1 MSFLEISR
9 YKKLFIFVLIF
20 SNSIIADDKKLLI
33 LGDSISAGFGI
44 KQSQN
49 WTTLLKSSF
58 SKEGK
63 SLKIINSSISGDTTS
78 GGLSRISRDLN
89 TYKPDFVLVELG
101 GNDALRGY
109 PISRIKQNLLKIISI
124 ISNNQSIP
132 IIMQIKIPPNYGK
145 KYIEA
150 FENIYSEVA
159 SEMDVKLISFMLENV
174 ALREDLMQPDGIHP
188 NKKAQPVIAEQI
200 KEEIGFVPKIIK
212 IHPLDIYQSNDG
224 HFMYHTFVIVT
235 PTEFEPNINHESQDY
250 CWSKL
255 RKLPR
260 PLHQGARKTLLDKN
274 NVKKLNLIVNSID

>member
-1 MSFLEISR
+1 MSFLEISK
-9 YKKLFIFVLIF
+9 YKNLFIFVLIF

-44 KQSQN
+44 KESQN

-63 SLKIINSSISGDTTS
+63 SLEIINSSISGDTTS
-78 GGLSRISRDLN
+78 GGLSRINRDLN

-159 SEMDVKLISFMLENV
+159 SETDAKLISFMLENV
-174 ALREDLMQPDGIHP
+174 ALKEDLMQPDGIHP
-188 NKKAQPVIAEQI
+188 NEKAQPVIAEQI
-200 KEEIGFVPKIIK
+200 KEEIG
-212 IHPLDIYQSNDG
+212 
-224 HFMYHTFVIVT
+224 
-235 PTEFEPNINHESQDY
+235 
-250 CWSKL
+250 
-255 RKLPR
+255 
-260 PLHQGARKTLLDKN
+260 
-274 NVKKLNLIVNSID
+274 NLIFN

>member
-1 MSFLEISR
+1 MSFLEISK
-9 YKKLFIFVLIF
+9 YKNLFIFVLIF

-44 KQSQN
+44 KESQN

-109 PISRIKQNLLKIISI
+109 PISRIKQNLLKIVSI
-124 ISNNQSIP
+124 ISDNQSIP

-159 SEMDVKLISFMLENV
+159 SETDAKLISFMLENV

-188 NKKAQPVIAEQI
+188 NEKAQPFITEQI
-200 KEEIGFVPKIIK
+200 KKEIG
-212 IHPLDIYQSNDG
+212 Y
-224 HFMYHTFVIVT
+224 
-235 PTEFEPNINHESQDY
+235 
-250 CWSKL
+250 
-255 RKLPR
+255 
-260 PLHQGARKTLLDKN
+260 
-274 NVKKLNLIVNSID
+274 LIFN

>member
-1 MSFLEISR
+1 MSFLEISK

-44 KQSQN
+44 KESQN

-63 SLKIINSSISGDTTS
+63 SLEIINSSISGDTTS
-78 GGLSRISRDLN
+78 GGLSRINRDLN
-89 TYKPDFVLVELG
+89 SYKPDFVLVELG

-124 ISNNQSIP
+124 ISNNHSIP

-159 SEMDVKLISFMLENV
+159 SETDAKLISFMLENV

-188 NKKAQPVIAEQI
+188 NEKAQPFITEQI
-200 KEEIGFVPKIIK
+200 KKEIG
-212 IHPLDIYQSNDG
+212 Y
-224 HFMYHTFVIVT
+224 
-235 PTEFEPNINHESQDY
+235 
-250 CWSKL
+250 
-255 RKLPR
+255 
-260 PLHQGARKTLLDKN
+260 
-274 NVKKLNLIVNSID
+274 LIFN

>member
-1 MSFLEISR
+1 MSFLEISK
-9 YKKLFIFVLIF
+9 YKNLFIFVLIF

-44 KQSQN
+44 KESQN

-63 SLKIINSSISGDTTS
+63 SLEIINSSISGDTTS
-78 GGLSRISRDLN
+78 GGLSRINRDLN

-109 PISRIKQNLLKIISI
+109 PISRIKQNLLKIVSI
-124 ISNNQSIP
+124 ISDNQSIP

-159 SEMDVKLISFMLENV
+159 SETDAKLISFILENV
-174 ALREDLMQPDGIHP
+174 ALRDDLMQPDGIHP
-188 NKKAQPVIAEQI
+188 NEKAQPFITEQI
-200 KEEIGFVPKIIK
+200 KKEIG
-212 IHPLDIYQSNDG
+212 Y
-224 HFMYHTFVIVT
+224 
-235 PTEFEPNINHESQDY
+235 
-250 CWSKL
+250 
-255 RKLPR
+255 
-260 PLHQGARKTLLDKN
+260 
-274 NVKKLNLIVNSID
+274 LIFN

>member
-1 MSFLEISR
+1 MSFLEISK

-44 KQSQN
+44 KESQN
-49 WTTLLKSSF
+49 WTTLMKSSF

-109 PISRIKQNLLKIISI
+109 PISRIKQNLLKIVSI
-124 ISNNQSIP
+124 ISNNQSIA

-159 SEMDVKLISFMLENV
+159 SETDAKLISFMLENV
-174 ALREDLMQPDGIHP
+174 ALKEGLMQPDGIHP
-188 NKKAQPVIAEQI
+188 NEKAQPVIAEQI
-200 KEEIGFVPKIIK
+200 KEEIG
-212 IHPLDIYQSNDG
+212 Y
-224 HFMYHTFVIVT
+224 
-235 PTEFEPNINHESQDY
+235 
-250 CWSKL
+250 
-255 RKLPR
+255 
-260 PLHQGARKTLLDKN
+260 
-274 NVKKLNLIVNSID
+274 LIFN

>member
-1 MSFLEISR
+1 MSFLEISK
-9 YKKLFIFVLIF
+9 YKNLFIFVLIF

-44 KQSQN
+44 KESQN
-49 WTTLLKSSF
+49 WTTLMKSSF

-109 PISRIKQNLLKIISI
+109 PISRIKQNLLKIVSI
-124 ISNNQSIP
+124 ISDNQSIP

-159 SEMDVKLISFMLENV
+159 SETDAKLISFMLENV
-174 ALREDLMQPDGIHP
+174 ALRDDLMQPDGIHP
-188 NKKAQPVIAEQI
+188 NEKAQPVITEQI
-200 KEEIGFVPKIIK
+200 KKEIG
-212 IHPLDIYQSNDG
+212 Y
-224 HFMYHTFVIVT
+224 
-235 PTEFEPNINHESQDY
+235 
-250 CWSKL
+250 
-255 RKLPR
+255 
-260 PLHQGARKTLLDKN
+260 
-274 NVKKLNLIVNSID
+274 LIFNEK

>member
-1 MSFLEISR
+1 MSFLEISK
-9 YKKLFIFVLIF
+9 YKNLFIFVLIF

-49 WTTLLKSSF
+49 WTTLMKSSF

-109 PISRIKQNLLKIISI
+109 PISRIKQNLLKIVSI
-124 ISNNQSIP
+124 ISNNQSIA

-159 SEMDVKLISFMLENV
+159 SETDAKLISFMLENV

-188 NKKAQPVIAEQI
+188 NEKAQPFITEQI
-200 KEEIGFVPKIIK
+200 KKEIG
-212 IHPLDIYQSNDG
+212 Y
-224 HFMYHTFVIVT
+224 
-235 PTEFEPNINHESQDY
+235 
-250 CWSKL
+250 
-255 RKLPR
+255 
-260 PLHQGARKTLLDKN
+260 
-274 NVKKLNLIVNSID
+274 LIFN

>member
-1 MSFLEISR
+1 MSFLEISK
-9 YKKLFIFVLIF
+9 YKNLFIFVLIF

-44 KQSQN
+44 KESQN

-63 SLKIINSSISGDTTS
+63 SLEIINSSISGDTTS
-78 GGLSRISRDLN
+78 GGLSRINRDLN

-109 PISRIKQNLLKIISI
+109 PISRIKQNLLKIVSI
-124 ISNNQSIP
+124 ISDNQSIP

-159 SEMDVKLISFMLENV
+159 SETNAKLISFMLENV
-174 ALREDLMQPDGIHP
+174 ALRDDLMQPDGIHP
-188 NKKAQPVIAEQI
+188 NEKAQPFITEQI
-200 KEEIGFVPKIIK
+200 KKEIG
-212 IHPLDIYQSNDG
+212 Y
-224 HFMYHTFVIVT
+224 
-235 PTEFEPNINHESQDY
+235 
-250 CWSKL
+250 
-255 RKLPR
+255 
-260 PLHQGARKTLLDKN
+260 
-274 NVKKLNLIVNSID
+274 LIFN

>member
-1 MSFLEISR
+1 MSFLEISK
-9 YKKLFIFVLIF
+9 YKNLFIFVLIF

-44 KQSQN
+44 KESQN

-63 SLKIINSSISGDTTS
+63 SLEIINSSISGDTTS

-159 SEMDVKLISFMLENV
+159 SETNAKLISFMLENV
-174 ALREDLMQPDGIHP
+174 ALRDDLMQPDGIHP
-188 NKKAQPVIAEQI
+188 NEKAQPVISEQI
-200 KEEIGFVPKIIK
+200 KKEIG
-212 IHPLDIYQSNDG
+212 Y
-224 HFMYHTFVIVT
+224 
-235 PTEFEPNINHESQDY
+235 
-250 CWSKL
+250 
-255 RKLPR
+255 
-260 PLHQGARKTLLDKN
+260 
-274 NVKKLNLIVNSID
+274 LIFN

>member
-1 MSFLEISR
+1 MSFLEISK
-9 YKKLFIFVLIF
+9 YKNLFIFVLIF

-44 KQSQN
+44 KESQN

-63 SLKIINSSISGDTTS
+63 SLEIINSSISGDTTS
-78 GGLSRISRDLN
+78 GGLSRINRDLN
-89 TYKPDFVLVELG
+89 TFKPDFVLVELG

-159 SEMDVKLISFMLENV
+159 SETDAKLISFMLENV

-188 NKKAQPVIAEQI
+188 NEKAQPFITEQI
-200 KEEIGFVPKIIK
+200 KKEIG
-212 IHPLDIYQSNDG
+212 Y
-224 HFMYHTFVIVT
+224 
-235 PTEFEPNINHESQDY
+235 
-250 CWSKL
+250 
-255 RKLPR
+255 
-260 PLHQGARKTLLDKN
+260 
-274 NVKKLNLIVNSID
+274 LIFN

>member
-1 MSFLEISR
+1 MRFLEISK
-9 YKKLFIFVLIF
+9 YKNLFIFVLIF

-44 KQSQN
+44 KESQN

-63 SLKIINSSISGDTTS
+63 SLEIINSSISGDTTS
-78 GGLSRISRDLN
+78 GGLSRINRDLN

-159 SEMDVKLISFMLENV
+159 SETDAKLISFMLENV

-188 NKKAQPVIAEQI
+188 NEKAQPFITEQI
-200 KEEIGFVPKIIK
+200 KKEIG
-212 IHPLDIYQSNDG
+212 Y
-224 HFMYHTFVIVT
+224 
-235 PTEFEPNINHESQDY
+235 
-250 CWSKL
+250 
-255 RKLPR
+255 
-260 PLHQGARKTLLDKN
+260 
-274 NVKKLNLIVNSID
+274 LIFN

>member
-1 MSFLEISR
+1 MSFLEISK

-109 PISRIKQNLLKIISI
+109 PISRIKQNLLKIVSI
-124 ISNNQSIP
+124 ISDNQSIA

-159 SEMDVKLISFMLENV
+159 SETDAKLISFMLENV
-174 ALREDLMQPDGIHP
+174 ALKEDLMQPDGIHP
-188 NKKAQPVIAEQI
+188 NEKAQPVIAEQI
-200 KEEIGFVPKIIK
+200 KEEIG
-212 IHPLDIYQSNDG
+212 
-224 HFMYHTFVIVT
+224 
-235 PTEFEPNINHESQDY
+235 
-250 CWSKL
+250 
-255 RKLPR
+255 
-260 PLHQGARKTLLDKN
+260 
-274 NVKKLNLIVNSID
+274 NLIFN

>member
-1 MSFLEISR
+1 MNFLEKNGLKIIFI
-9 YKKLFIFVLIF
+9 LFLTF
-20 SNSIIADDKKLLI
+20 SYSITAETKKLLI

-44 KQSQN
+44 KESQN

-63 SLKIINSSISGDTTS
+63 SLEIINSSISGDTTS
-78 GGLSRISRDLN
+78 GGLSRINRDLN

-159 SEMDVKLISFMLENV
+159 SETDAKLISFMLENV

-188 NKKAQPVIAEQI
+188 NEKAQPFITEQI
-200 KEEIGFVPKIIK
+200 KKEIG
-212 IHPLDIYQSNDG
+212 Y
-224 HFMYHTFVIVT
+224 
-235 PTEFEPNINHESQDY
+235 
-250 CWSKL
+250 
-255 RKLPR
+255 
-260 PLHQGARKTLLDKN
+260 
-274 NVKKLNLIVNSID
+274 LIFN

>member
-1 MSFLEISR
+1 MSFLEISK
-9 YKKLFIFVLIF
+9 YKNLFIFVLIF

-44 KQSQN
+44 KESQN

-63 SLKIINSSISGDTTS
+63 SLEIINSSISGDTTS
-78 GGLSRISRDLN
+78 GGLSRINRDLN

-124 ISNNQSIP
+124 ISNNKSIP

-159 SEMDVKLISFMLENV
+159 SETDAKLISFMLENV

-188 NKKAQPVIAEQI
+188 NEKAQPFITEQI
-200 KEEIGFVPKIIK
+200 KKEIG
-212 IHPLDIYQSNDG
+212 Y
-224 HFMYHTFVIVT
+224 
-235 PTEFEPNINHESQDY
+235 
-250 CWSKL
+250 
-255 RKLPR
+255 
-260 PLHQGARKTLLDKN
+260 
-274 NVKKLNLIVNSID
+274 LIFN

>member
-1 MSFLEISR
+1 MSFLEISK
-9 YKKLFIFVLIF
+9 YKNLFIFVLIF

-44 KQSQN
+44 KESQN

-63 SLKIINSSISGDTTS
+63 SLEIINSSISGDTTS
-78 GGLSRISRDLN
+78 GGLSRINRDLN

-159 SEMDVKLISFMLENV
+159 SETDAKLISFMLENV
-174 ALREDLMQPDGIHP
+174 ALKEDLMQPDGIHP
-188 NKKAQPVIAEQI
+188 NEKAQPVIAEQI
-200 KEEIGFVPKIIK
+200 KEEIG
-212 IHPLDIYQSNDG
+212 Y
-224 HFMYHTFVIVT
+224 
-235 PTEFEPNINHESQDY
+235 
-250 CWSKL
+250 
-255 RKLPR
+255 
-260 PLHQGARKTLLDKN
+260 
-274 NVKKLNLIVNSID
+274 LIFN